1 MARKTHLRRKVSG
14 PTTWKTAGLV
24 ALLVPLILAG
34 TVILVVE
41 AVDAKAAN
49 QGMEEAQICAP
60 PGLQEKCLERAS
72 GTAEATFGRR
82 SSSWDWRFRPSSLAS
97 EREVEVVSFAPN
109 TEARLEGL
117 EEIEALYWDDKL
129 VAFYDPVTQAV
140 IPSQEFGVRGWV
152 LPALGAICMAGAAW
166 ITVLAAM
173 RKRRMAS
180 SWWVR
185 PPAESL
191 SVLMCERV
199 ALGPL
204 VVLLGS
210 GAALVALV
218 CGASVTAAAAAGGGL
233 AVLLLGA
240 QLRR

>member
-1 MARKTHLRRKVSG
+1 M
-14 PTTWKTAGLV
+14 
-24 ALLVPLILAG
+24 LAG

-41 AVDAKAAN
+41 AIDAKAVN

-60 PGLQEKCLERAS
+60 PGIQKQCLERAS
-72 GTAEATFGRR
+72 GTAEATIGSR
-82 SSSWDWRFRPSSLAS
+82 SSSWDWRFRPSSLS
-97 EREVEVVSFAPN
+97 SGREVEVVSFAPN

-117 EEIEALYWDDKL
+117 KVIEALYWDDEL
-129 VAFYDPVTQAV
+129 VAFYDPNTQAV

-152 LPALGAICMAGAAW
+152 LPALGATCMAGATW

-173 RKRRMAS
+173 RKRRTAS

-191 SVLMCERV
+191 SALMSERV
-199 ALGPL
+199 AVAPNL
-204 VVLLGS
+204 VLLGS
-210 GAALVALV
+210 GAALLALV
-218 CGASVTAAAAAGGGL
+218 FGASLTVAAAVGGGL
-233 AVLLLGA
+233 AALLLVA